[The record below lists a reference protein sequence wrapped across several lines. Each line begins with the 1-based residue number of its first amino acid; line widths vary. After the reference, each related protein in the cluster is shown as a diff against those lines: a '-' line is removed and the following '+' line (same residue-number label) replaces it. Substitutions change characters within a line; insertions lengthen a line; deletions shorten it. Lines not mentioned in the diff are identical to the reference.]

1 MRIITDVIEQISHKS
16 PSQTSQVDELLNQ
29 ELSSILDAL
38 LETTDDITAAIISSV
53 DGLSRAQRLKND
65 MDEHRFAAMSSAL
78 LALSDNLAKES
89 KKGQSENLLIEGSHG
104 KIFIL
109 HASPSLLLTV
119 FTRQGAN
126 LGMSLAYARQATEE
140 ISALVETIE

>member
-1 MRIITDVIEQISHKS
+1 MRIINDVIEQISHDKQAKS
-16 PSQTSQVDELLNQ
+16 SQLDELLNQ
-29 ELSSILDAL
+29 ELGNILDSL

-53 DGLSRAQRLKND
+53 DGLSRAQRLTAD
-65 MDEHRFAAMSSAL
+65 MDEHRFAAMSGAL

-89 KKGQSENLLIEGSHG
+89 KKGRSDNVLIEGSQG

-119 FTRQGAN
+119 FTRQGAA

-140 ISALVETIE
+140 ISALVETID

>member
-1 MRIITDVIEQISHKS
+1 MRIIKDVIEQISHNTQGK
-16 PSQTSQVDELLNQ
+16 PSQLDEVLNQ
-29 ELSSILDAL
+29 ELSVILDSL
-38 LETTDDITAAIISSV
+38 LETTDDIMAAIISSV
-53 DGLSRAQRLKND
+53 DGLSRAQRLTTD

-109 HASPSLLLTV
+109 HASPTLLLTV

-140 ISALVETIE
+140 ISALVEAID

>member
-1 MRIITDVIEQISHKS
+1 MRIIKDVIEQISHNTPAK
-16 PSQTSQVDELLNQ
+16 TSQIDELLNQ
-29 ELSSILDAL
+29 ELATILDSL
-38 LETTDDITAAIISSV
+38 LECTDDIMAASISSV
-53 DGLSRAQRLKND
+53 DGLSRAQRLTAD

-89 KKGQSENLLIEGSHG
+89 EKGRSENVLIEGSQG

-109 HASPSLLLTV
+109 HASPTLLLTV
-119 FTRQGAN
+119 FTRKGAN

-140 ISALVETIE
+140 ISALVEVID